1 MSLYE
6 AVFEPLT
13 QGLAKMAIQALALE
27 PGSRV
32 LDSGAGTGGAAL
44 ELAASGHRVTA
55 VDASAGMVARIQ
67 ERAAAAG
74 LALEALVMD
83 GQKLGFPDAS
93 FDAALSVFGV
103 ILFPDA
109 AAGAGELRRVVKPG
123 GRVALVTWTAPETY
137 ELVAEMR
144 AAAASVLGDL
154 PMGTPPAQLRFKD
167 RETFA
172 ALFEAADLDE
182 VAIDTATATLRAPS
196 PRWLAERVRFAPG
209 MVAMLG
215 GFGAR
220 QAEILDA
227 FHARLEHRFARRPV
241 ELNASAFIGS
251 ARVPPSA

>member
-1 MSLYE
+1 MTMDSALQPDQRPDLWDHHVSLYE

-93 FDAALSVFGV
+93 FDAALSVFG
-103 ILFPDA
+103 LSCFPM
-109 AAGAGELRRVVKPG
+109 RR
-123 GRVALVTWTAPETY
+123 
-137 ELVAEMR
+137 
-144 AAAASVLGDL
+144 
-154 PMGTPPAQLRFKD
+154 
-167 RETFA
+167 
-172 ALFEAADLDE
+172 
-182 VAIDTATATLRAPS
+182 RAPAS
-196 PRWLAERVRFAPG
+196 C
-209 MVAMLG
+209 
-215 GFGAR
+215 GAW
-220 QAEILDA
+220 
-227 FHARLEHRFARRPV
+227 
-241 ELNASAFIGS
+241 
-251 ARVPPSA
+251 